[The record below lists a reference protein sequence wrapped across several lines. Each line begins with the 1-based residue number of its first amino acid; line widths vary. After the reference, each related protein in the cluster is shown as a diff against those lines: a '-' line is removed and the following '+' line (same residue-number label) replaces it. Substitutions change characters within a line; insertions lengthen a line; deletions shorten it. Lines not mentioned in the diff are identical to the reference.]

1 MLNPQISCLENSV
14 NPNHATSEK
23 PADQELH

>member
-1 MLNPQISCLENSV
+1 MINPHMSWFENSV
-14 NPNHATSEK
+14 NLNHATSEK